1 MIPQIKLFVD
11 SDFVNLQKCVN
22 LFLKNNVNSITDH
35 KLTYAIEVVTFG
47 GIVYSIMI
55 NYKLKSEKRL
65 YE

>member
-22 LFLKNNVNSITDH
+22 LFLKNNVNTITD
-35 KLTYAIEVVTFG
+35 LSFTYQMQVPAI
-47 GIVYSIMI
+47 GIPIYSIMI

-65 YE
+65 FE